1 MSSMAAAEGS
11 TWEGSAPKIQAV
23 SIHSAGRTR
32 LPPASIEY
40 LMASSSP
47 PSRAS
52 SVNLSPCRY
61 SSKARLCPSHR
72 VWLRV
77 PLAPL
82 AMLHPAVR
90 AYLRPPQD
98 PANERRRLVA
108 REASCE
114 L

>member
-1 MSSMAAAEGS
+1 M
-11 TWEGSAPKIQAV
+11 
-23 SIHSAGRTR
+23 HSAGRTR

-72 VWLRV
+72 IWLRV
-77 PLAPL
+77 GLAL
-82 AMLHPAVR
+82 FAITHLAVR
-90 AYLRPPQD
+90 SYFRPTQD
-98 PANERRRLVA
+98 PAHERRRLVA
-108 REASCE
+108 GEAPCE
-114 L
+114 LHGLVDGDFRGDVFDVEHLV